1 MQLTTLDLVVVVV
14 YMALLSGIGIYFSR
28 RQTSREEY
36 LLGGRSMHW
45 MLLGGSMMATL
56 LSTITFLSVPG
67 EMMRYG
73 IAYLSGII
81 AMPLF
86 VPVANRVLIPVL
98 RRLPITSVYEY
109 LEKRFDVSF
118 RSLAS
123 FLFVLRT
130 IIWMGLIIYTC
141 SFAVAQ
147 ITGWDLYFT
156 IIATGLVTTFY
167 TTAGGLRTV
176 VWTDNLQLMILLGGA
191 LAIPVLIGFS
201 LGSGP
206 ATWWQTFSEAGR
218 TEIQTFSWD
227 LTVRI
232 TVVGIVMG
240 NFFWNICTL
249 GGDQVAVQR
258 YLSCPDL
265 SAARKSVWMFAGF
278 NFAVML
284 ALLFCGLSL
293 FAFYASQ
300 SSAPVQAFQ
309 EEIAARADRVM
320 PIFIVEELPA
330 GVSGLLL
337 AALAGGRHVQLEFR
351 NQLHLGSGGLRL
363 LSAIRPLQGPG
374 EDPVGRPGGVAAGGS
389 GWNRHR
395 NRHRC
400 DGNPHRLE
408 PGRAHRTAEPYFR
421 GAPGGAVLRRH
432 PVSPRGQAGRLAGFP
447 GRDAGQPL
455 HLFREG
461 VVRHGKE
468 SLLRLGGSS
477 AVSGR
482 VGPGGAAGL
491 LLSPAAQDIRAG
503 PDFEEGEWRV
513 KCEV

>member
-1 MQLTTLDLVVVVV
+1 MQLTTLDVVVVVV

-67 EMMRYG
+67 EMIRYG

-86 VPVANRVLIPVL
+86 VPVANRILIPVL

-109 LEKRFDVSF
+109 LEKRFDVRF

-123 FLFVLRT
+123 CLFVLRT

-147 ITGWDLYFT
+147 ITGWDLYLT
-156 IIATGLVTTFY
+156 IVATGLVTTFY

-206 ATWWQTFSEAGR
+206 ADWWQTFSEAGR
-218 TEIQTFSWD
+218 THIQTFSWD

-265 SAARKSVWMFAGF
+265 SAARKSVWTFAAF
-278 NFAVML
+278 NFAVTL

-293 FAFYASQ
+293 FAFYANR

-337 AALAGGRHVQLEFR
+337 AALLAAAMSSLSSGINSISGVVVSDFFQRFGLFKAQVRSLWADRAVSLLAGL
-351 NQLHLGSGGLRL
+351 
-363 LSAIRPLQGPG
+363 
-374 EDPVGRPGGVAAGGS
+374 VGIATAAGTALMAARTD
-389 GWNRHR
+389 WN
-395 NRHRC
+395 
-400 DGNPHRLE
+400 LIE
-408 PGRAHRTAEPYFR
+408 LT
-421 GAPGGAVLRRH
+421 
-432 PVSPRGQAGRLAGFP
+432 GRLNHIFVGPLGVLFFAGI
-447 GRDAGQPL
+447 
-455 HLFREG
+455 LFRRAGKQAALLGFLAGTLASLFICFGREWFG
-461 VVRHGKE
+461 MEKSLSFVWVVP
-468 SLLRLGGSS
+468 LPFL
-477 AVSGR
+477 
-482 VGPGGAAGL
+482 VGLALAGL
-491 LLSPAAQDIRAG
+491 LAYCFPRPPKSSVQGLTLGQD
-503 PDFEEGEWRV
+503 RV
-513 KCEV
+513 ADGG